1 MSFTWENKEHIIML
15 AFHSRTFNGAKI
27 HPCVGRQF
35 MYPTLGGSRLR
46 RGSAG
51 EGVEEEEAG
60 NGSGDLWCPCATV
73 DGL

>member
-1 MSFTWENKEHIIML
+1 M
-15 AFHSRTFNGAKI
+15 

-35 MYPTLGGSRLR
+35 RYQTLGGSRPR

-51 EGVEEEEAG
+51 EGVEEEEAEAG
-60 NGSGDLWCPCATV
+60 NGSEDLWCPCATV